1 MRHFL
6 TRGEHREQ
14 VQIWQHGPNSVSRFM
29 SEQTIHSSKDSW
41 SLRMMAALGAVIPGL
56 KTVKCS
62 DAQEGDGKYKMHA
75 LTYRYSTQ
83 IYSLDGTTKSG
94 Q

>member
-1 MRHFL
+1 
-6 TRGEHREQ
+6 
-14 VQIWQHGPNSVSRFM
+14 
-29 SEQTIHSSKDSW
+29 
-41 SLRMMAALGAVIPGL
+41 MMAALGAVIPGL

-94 Q
+94 QWKPFSFQVWTIKEMMVKHEGMG